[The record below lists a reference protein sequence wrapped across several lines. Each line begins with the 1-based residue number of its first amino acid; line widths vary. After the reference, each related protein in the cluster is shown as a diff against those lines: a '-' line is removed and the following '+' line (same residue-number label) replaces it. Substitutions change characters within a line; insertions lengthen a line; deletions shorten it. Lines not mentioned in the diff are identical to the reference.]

1 MTNCWQITQ
10 LSRTFRSDHQ
20 CNFNLFVL
28 FMVKHMSIFSVKW
41 MTCFQGKLLHKFHLC
56 QRLCHFGLFLDGFFE
71 RLARVLHSVC
81 VLGHRLSNW
90 RMPLCGLY
98 RIVFGCKKLTELRGA
113 QAVKYWGGQ
122 IGKKSLIC
130 LEGKSMTPHRGN
142 TILFCSP
149 QQLPRLRLGPLKGCL
164 NWHGALTGPSTR
176 LVRCFRNYRGSRIE
190 RPQHY
195 VPC

>member
-20 CNFNLFVL
+20 CNFVLFVL
-28 FMVKHMSIFSVKW
+28 FMVKHLSIFSVKW

-98 RIVFGCKKLTELRGA
+98 RIIFGCKKLTEWIIISDKGA

-130 LEGKSMTPHRGN
+130 LDGKSINLFGE
-142 TILFCSP
+142 ILFSSLP
-149 QQLPRLRLGPLKGCL
+149 PSNSLVSVSDPWRAFWADTAPFKGPRLTLCVSSGT
-164 NWHGALTGPSTR
+164 TGILQR
-176 LVRCFRNYRGSRIE
+176 HR
-190 RPQHY
+190 
-195 VPC
+195 